1 MVHSMSLHWKDRIFF
16 LSFFV
21 FKGFTKLI
29 VLFDHRKSH
38 HYCADFGCDI
48 LQTNLLI
55 ETVFSI
61 SGSFKVLGL
70 SQCVRV
76 KLYWGF

>member
-1 MVHSMSLHWKDRIFF
+1 MSLHWKDRIFF